1 MVRRNNRRT
10 FKDYGVVEPEGMAA
24 ESPSPA
30 GQIADAA
37 QALLKNFLG
46 SLGVQPDSEFARSL
60 QSASIDAA
68 KLAGLQ
74 ARHVQQHAALW
85 QSMLDR
91 KSGEAVPPVAPPD
104 RGDRRF
110 SAGEWQRNPWFD
122 YLRQS
127 YILNSRYLADWVE
140 ALQAEPRTK
149 ERMRFIARQFADA
162 MSPANFAATNP
173 EALKL
178 ALDTRGESLTQ
189 GVRQLVEDAHKGRI
203 STTDEAQFEVGRNLA
218 VTQGAVV
225 FENELMQLIQY
236 QPLAPTVFKRP
247 LVMVPPCINK
257 YYILDLQPENSFV
270 RYAVEQGHVVFMVSW
285 RNITEELGHLTWD
298 DYLSQ
303 GVLKAIEVARAVS
316 GAERINALGFC
327 VGGTMLG
334 VALAVLAARGE
345 KTVES
350 ATFLASMLDF
360 SDTGEIGLF
369 IDEASVAVRE
379 AAIGRRG
386 VMPGRELAVVF
397 SALRANDLV
406 WSYVV
411 NNYLKGKSPQAFD
424 LLYWNADSTNLPGP
438 MYCWYVR
445 NTYLE
450 NRLPEPGKTQA
461 LGTPVDLRR
470 VAVPAYVLA
479 TREDHIVPWRTAY
492 RTTQLLDGEM
502 RFVLGASG
510 HVAGVINPAAKG
522 KRSFWVG
529 AELVS
534 EANAWLAAATEK
546 PGSWWKDWSEWLERF
561 GGGRVKARSRP
572 GNPQFKPIEPAP
584 GRYVKH
590 RVA

>member
-1 MVRRNNRRT
+1 MRRNNPST

-30 GQIADAA
+30 VPHSDAA
-37 QALLKNFLG
+37 QAFLKNFLG
-46 SLGVQPDSEFARSL
+46 SLGVQPESEFARSL
-60 QSASIDAA
+60 ESVRVDPA
-68 KLAGLQ
+68 KLTGLQ
-74 ARHVQQHAALW
+74 ARHAQQHAALW
-85 QSMLDR
+85 QSMVARDSG
-91 KSGEAVPPVAPPD
+91 KSVAPVAPPD

-127 YILNSRYLADWVE
+127 YLINTRTLADSVE
-140 ALQAEPRTK
+140 ALEAEPRTK
-149 ERMRFIARQFADA
+149 DRLRFIARQVAAA

-178 ALDTRGESLTQ
+178 ALETKGESLSQ
-189 GVRQLVEDAHKGRI
+189 GIRRLAEDAHKGRI
-203 STTDEAQFEVGRNLA
+203 STTDESQFEVGRNLA
-218 VTQGAVV
+218 VTEGAVV

-236 QPLAPTVFKRP
+236 KPLTTTVFSRP

-257 YYILDLQPENSFV
+257 YYVLDLQPENSFV
-270 RYAVEQGHVVFMVSW
+270 RYAVEQGHTVFMVSW

-303 GVLKAIEVARAVS
+303 GVLKAFEVVRAVS
-316 GAERINALGFC
+316 AAERINALGFC

-334 VALAVLAARGE
+334 VALALLAARGDE
-345 KTVES
+345 TVES

-369 IDEASVAVRE
+369 VDEASVALRE
-379 AAIGRRG
+379 ATIGKGG
-386 VMPGRELAVVF
+386 VMPGRELAAVF

-411 NNYLKGKSPQAFD
+411 NNYLKGRSPEAFD
-424 LLYWNADSTNLPGP
+424 LLHWNADSTNLPGP

-445 NTYLE
+445 HTYLE
-450 NRLPEPGKTQA
+450 NALSEPGGA
-461 LGTPVDLRR
+461 PVLGVPVDLEKI
-470 VAVPAYVLA
+470 AVPSYVLA

-510 HVAGVINPAAKG
+510 HIAGVINPAAKG
-522 KRSFWVG
+522 KRSFWTG
-529 AELVS
+529 EELVPN
-534 EANAWLAAATEK
+534 ADAWLATAREK
-546 PGSWWKDWSEWLERF
+546 PGSWWSDWSGWLARF
-561 GGGRVKARSRP
+561 GGERVRARTRLGSDK
-572 GNPQFKPIEPAP
+572 FKPIEPAP
-584 GRYVKH
+584 GRYVKF
-590 RVA
+590 RVV